1 MQHENALENEE
12 AIPAERAGNAER
24 VERPRAKERPET
36 QERLWTPLF
45 VMIIIATFCAYMVG
59 QGANA
64 GTSVYV
70 EVIGGSL
77 TLAGIGAA
85 VFSGAAAVARLILG
99 PVIDSKGRIV
109 VMIFGGFFLIAGT
122 LGPTFVTDSNFLLL
136 WRLIQGI
143 GFAATTTASATAVAD
158 ILPAARLGE
167 GIGYHGLGQALA
179 MAVGPALAIFLVHTD
194 PAENLFLG
202 LSAAAVLSL
211 VFSLFCRY
219 EKDPAK
225 LPKTSAARMQW
236 EKRQREAA
244 AAAAEST
251 EGRQAAKSDEKP
263 HVPFFHPSSFFERR
277 ALPGTIPMLMLTP
290 VLGFNIY
297 FAGVM
302 GSSLGF
308 SNAGLYYTFTA
319 VSMIVVRL
327 NSKRFMDTVAPIKLK
342 TICIAFGLVGYGLLT
357 ASSLQVLPPDANE
370 WMFYLAGLV
379 YGVFLG
385 ICLPLNQTVAVKNT
399 PSERW
404 GAANALYLL
413 SMDVGI
419 GIVCI
424 IWGMIN
430 DTMGYTI
437 AIIAAMMFMVLA
449 YIAAWIC
456 YPAHDKRWH

>member
-1 MQHENALENEE
+1 MENKNLQE
-12 AIPAERAGNAER
+12 AKSEASSNA
-24 VERPRAKERPET
+24 
-36 QERLWTPLF
+36 ERLWTPLF
-45 VMIIIATFCAYMVG
+45 VMIIVATFCAYMVG

-70 EVIGGSL
+70 EVIGGSM

-99 PVIDSKGRIV
+99 PVIDNKGRVI
-109 VMIFGGFFLIAGT
+109 VMICGGFFLIAGT
-122 LGPTFVTDSNFLLL
+122 LGPTFVTDSSFLLV

-211 VFSLFCRY
+211 VFSIFCRY
-219 EKDPAK
+219 EKDPSK

-236 EKRQREAA
+236 EKRQCEAA
-244 AAAAEST
+244 L
-251 EGRQAAKSDEKP
+251 AAKNAADVEANSADDPTSTRPTDSPASASTDKP
-263 HVPFFHPSSFFERR
+263 RVPFFHPSSFFESR

-297 FAGVM
+297 FAGVL
-302 GSSLGF
+302 GSSLGI

-342 TICIAFGLVGYGLLT
+342 TVCIAFGLVGYGLLT
-357 ASSLQVLPPDANE
+357 VASLQVLSPEVNE
-370 WMFYLAGLV
+370 WAFYLAGLI

-413 SMDVGI
+413 AMDVGI
-419 GIVCI
+419 GVVCI
-424 IWGMIN
+424 IWGYLN
-430 DTMGYTI
+430 DTVGYTV
-437 AIIAAMMFMVLA
+437 AIVCAMVFMVLA
-449 YIAAWIC
+449 YVSAWIC
-456 YPAHDKRWH
+456 YPARDKQWRK